1 MQTAARL
8 DAAFHKLCFAVERR
22 MPMLAKSIRVRAA
35 AWLERLSEPVEPVEW
50 RRDRNNYA
58 RLLYESLKGGRIE
71 PPFDRMPPQGPLP
84 ALPRWALYPFAA
96 SARGSASANN
106 TKQTRK
112 RDENDRW
119 VRVAPQRRDV
129 DELDWNAHSKEDG
142 DEPLPREYTPFHA
155 TTTTSSSE
163 HDAQHRLEVAA
174 LRAELGR
181 AHERVAELNFRL
193 ESSAAETAARA
204 SAQAAAAA
212 TSGGFT
218 PGNNE
223 RRVDRSAQLD
233 DIVKRYELRELQNAG
248 AASAAAA
255 AASASAAAAATS
267 NAGVTS
273 VAAALCAGARNS
285 GGVTLPSPSADPDV
299 YLASPAAAAHPRRS
313 EAPHLVA
320 RNVAETAVSEHARL
334 HAETVG
340 ISTARRLARREGGD
354 ANEPSVPDVRFDR
367 VARSIEAVASPSS
380 LRGDANEPSVPDV
393 RFDRVAGAAWDA
405 DSIAIGTPASVFPP
419 RHPGASDG
427 GMPSTTT
434 TTTTTTGGVEI
445 GAGNSSVDYVLGRM
459 HAAAEATPSVALKAA
474 RAALAEIDEERRSG
488 GMSSGG
494 VGSSAPDDF
503 LSYLRGFQT
512 RTEELKRRF
521 DYATVLHTRSLS

>member
-22 MPMLAKSIRVRAA
+22 MPMLAKSLRVRAA

-393 RFDRVAGAAWDA
+393 RFDRERVMAEC
-405 DSIAIGTPASVFPP
+405 
-419 RHPGASDG
+419 RR
-427 GMPSTTT
+427 